1 MDHRRLHLLEKVQV
15 QLAAV
20 AALVVV
26 YFLLWPLLRPSDPH
40 SPVAFVP
47 TGSYGDAAMFAAAVW
62 VLAGACALMTI
73 SARPE
78 GALLASLIGAG
89 GMSLRSAAVRPLL
102 WRDLGSL
109 HGQFI
114 ADMLILLA
122 VVLVALAVVALVRW
136 AISWVRPQWLW
147 RSPIAG
153 LTEDERKG
161 RAEAAR
167 DGGGRRAFL
176 RVLASVFAPGLAR
189 SGGLGGPGR
198 DVSGSGTSP
207 ARRKASASKLCLSS
221 LGCAALAAVIAV
233 AVVLLLMR
241 SAQRGQILFAVFVG
255 FFLAL
260 FVSHQAF
267 PTSLTPVAWA
277 VPMLVGIG
285 FYVLAA
291 FTVGGPASSY
301 SGGGGAGPGAWADV
315 PFYAQVLPVDWL
327 TAGAG
332 GGLLGYWLSCR
343 VQELRHIEGRE
354 LGSARPGRERKQQA

>member
-1 MDHRRLHLLEKVQV
+1 
-15 QLAAV
+15 
-20 AALVVV
+20 
-26 YFLLWPLLRPSDPH
+26 
-40 SPVAFVP
+40 
-47 TGSYGDAAMFAAAVW
+47 MFAAAVW
-62 VLAGACALMTI
+62 VLAGACALVTI

-114 ADMLILLA
+114 ADMLILVA
-122 VVLVALAVVALVRW
+122 VVLVALVVVALVRW
-136 AISWVRPQWLW
+136 AIGWVRPRWLW

-161 RAEAAR
+161 PAGAAKG
-167 DGGGRRAFL
+167 DGDSSASRVPARQAVTGGDAPRAFL

-189 SGGLGGPGR
+189 SGALGGPGR
-198 DVSGSGTSP
+198 DVSDPGTSA
-207 ARRKASASKLCLSS
+207 ARRKAPVRKLCLAG

-233 AVVLLLMR
+233 AVILLLMR

-255 FFLAL
+255 SFVAL
-260 FVSHQAF
+260 FLSHQAF

-291 FTVGGPASSY
+291 FAVGGPGASY
-301 SGGGGAGPGAWADV
+301 GGAAGPGAWADV

-327 TAGAG
+327 TGGGG

-343 VQELRHIEGRE
+343 VQELRHIEGRQP
-354 LGSARPGRERKQQA
+354 GSGGRGRERARKQQA